1 MPVVTLNYSAIFVCG
16 IINMALGMLWYGP
29 LFRKPWAKMMGLE
42 CTEAKMK
49 EMQKKAMP
57 AYVASFVGALVMA
70 YVLSHFIDYAMA
82 KTAAD
87 GAQAG
92 FWAWLGFVA
101 PASLANNMF
110 GGKNIKLW
118 FIDAGYYLV
127 SLLIFGA
134 VLAVWV

>member
-1 MPVVTLNYSAIFVCG
+1 
-16 IINMALGMLWYGP
+16 MALGMLWYGP
-29 LFRKPWAKMMGLE
+29 LFQKPWAKMMGFDMSDK
-42 CTEAKMK
+42 AKMK

-57 AYVASFVGALVMA
+57 AYAAAFVGALVMA

-82 KTAAD
+82 KMAAD
-87 GAQAG
+87 GALVG

-101 PASLANNMF
+101 PATLANNMF

-118 FIDAGYYLV
+118 LIDAGYYLV

-134 VLAVWV
+134 VLAAWA